1 MLGEQET
8 GLGDGTLDVIGV
20 DRTWALLRYADMDR
34 YSGSVSV
41 RIATADVASG
51 DQKAPCPIPGVPAP
65 RAGAFAITDRG
76 IPAWLAGDRLLA
88 LNRCGPVELDHG
100 GTIANLS
107 ASGATVAWT
116 HDGSPRTAALAW

>member
-1 MLGEQET
+1 MV
-8 GLGDGTLDVIGV
+8 DCPTLP
-20 DRTWALLRYADMDR
+20 AD
-34 YSGSVSV
+34 S
-41 RIATADVASG
+41 ATRVPVA
-51 DQKAPCPIPGVPAP
+51 QPAP